1 MNVSAILLIILLF
14 LMVII
19 GGEKGANSF
28 LSLCLN
34 FVTFFAMLMLITN
47 QLDPIKV
54 TIIGCIVIS
63 SMTLFIINGINNKS
77 ISSLLSVILVVIL
90 TMLLTYKMGT
100 DANIQGFNIEQLEYI
115 PIQTSGIPL
124 NFSKVVFCEILLG
137 LLGAIIDVSISISS
151 SMNELYKNSLNITK
165 SSLFKSGFNI
175 GQDILGTMTNT
186 LLFAYIGGFMTL
198 IIRFVKLNYSI
209 LDMLNSKAFCS
220 EVFQIMCCGIGIILI
235 IPITAFISSTIIFL
249 QSDRLKNDFFD

>member
-1 MNVSAILLIILLF
+1 MNVSAILLFILLF
-14 LMVII
+14 LMVFV

-34 FVTFFAMLMLITN
+34 FITFFAMLILITN

-63 SMTLFIINGINNKS
+63 SMTLFLINGINNKS
-77 ISSLLSVILVVIL
+77 ISSLLSVILVVIF

-115 PIQTSGIPL
+115 PIQSSGIHL
-124 NFSKVVFCEILLG
+124 DFSKVVFCEILLG

-151 SMNELYKNSLNITK
+151 SMNELYKNNLYITK

-220 EVFQIMCCGIGIILI
+220 EVFQVMCSGIGIILI
-235 IPITAFISSTIIFL
+235 IPITAFISSTLIFL
-249 QSDRLKNDFFD
+249 QFKQAKE